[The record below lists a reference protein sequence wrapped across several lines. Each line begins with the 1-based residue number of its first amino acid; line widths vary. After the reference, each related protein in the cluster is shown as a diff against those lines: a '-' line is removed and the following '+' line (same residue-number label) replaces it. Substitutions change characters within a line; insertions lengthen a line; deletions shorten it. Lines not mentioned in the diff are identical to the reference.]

1 MKEDY
6 NDKDQ
11 KIFISWTREEISH
24 VIGNM
29 NIIQGDQME
38 MKTHT
43 PGKQR
48 KSYHWK
54 CESNHK
60 YKTCYWK
67 YVEAAEN
74 TLTKIQYKTHIH
86 IYIIIQKH
94 THDSFQVKKSNHC
107 S

>member
-29 NIIQGDQME
+29 NINQGDQNGNE
-38 MKTHT
+38 DAYSWKT
-43 PGKQR
+43 KEVI
-48 KSYHWK
+48 SLEV

-67 YVEAAEN
+67 YVETAEN

-94 THDSFQVKKSNHC
+94 THMILFR
-107 S
+107 

>member
-29 NIIQGDQME
+29 NIIQGDQNGNE
-38 MKTHT
+38 DAYSWKT
-43 PGKQR
+43 KEVI
-48 KSYHWK
+48 SLEV

-67 YVEAAEN
+67 YVETAEN
-74 TLTKIQYKTHIH
+74 TLKKYNTKYTY
-86 IYIIIQKH
+86 IY
-94 THDSFQVKKSNHC
+94 T
-107 S
+107 

>member
-54 CESNHK
+54 YVNLIINTRHVIGNM
-60 YKTCYWK
+60 WK
-67 YVEAAEN
+67 
-74 TLTKIQYKTHIH
+74 LLKIH
-86 IYIIIQKH
+86 
-94 THDSFQVKKSNHC
+94 
-107 S
+107 